1 MTSTFSF
8 GFAGDDIDIDDTEMN
23 ETHETNN
30 DQNAGAGSTLP
41 ELIPAKKHD
50 VAEWIP
56 TLPSQISFN
65 KLRLPTKNAT
75 ANQHLTLARRDIF
88 DIRAQLMAED
98 TPDENN
104 EELIAGLEK
113 GDIKPNFYEGGFKTW
128 ECAVDLAKVLVD
140 TDELAAST
148 ATGDRHIIEL
158 GAGTAIPSLSLFA
171 QLLSHPASGQRT
183 HFTFAD
189 YNSAVLRL
197 VTFPNLLLTWYHY
210 TQSSP
215 SPSEG
220 QSEEDELLDITPTLI
235 QSFQE
240 DLSARG
246 ITISFISGAWSP
258 AFVDLVF
265 SPSSSSSTQEVTY
278 AQTLVLASETI
289 YSPASLGAF
298 SETLVALLRRAAPGG
313 QQQSAAAALVAA
325 KKVYFGVGGG
335 VDEFLAV
342 LGGVAGTLGV
352 EVDVQERL
360 DVKSEGVGRVVLGVG
375 CA

>member
-23 ETHETNN
+23 ETHQTHN

-50 VAEWIP
+50 VAEWVSNSITWHTSSIDHLDTPLIYPTLPYVTSVSTTNTPQIP

-128 ECAVDLAKVLVD
+128 ECAVDLTKVLVD

-148 ATGDRHIIEL
+148 ATGDRHIIE
-158 GAGTAIPSLSLFA
+158 
-171 QLLSHPASGQRT
+171 
-183 HFTFAD
+183 
-189 YNSAVLRL
+189 VC
-197 VTFPNLLLTWYHY
+197 
-210 TQSSP
+210 
-215 SPSEG
+215 
-220 QSEEDELLDITPTLI
+220 
-235 QSFQE
+235 
-240 DLSARG
+240 
-246 ITISFISGAWSP
+246 
-258 AFVDLVF
+258 
-265 SPSSSSSTQEVTY
+265 TY
-278 AQTLVLASETI
+278 L
-289 YSPASLGAF
+289 P
-298 SETLVALLRRAAPGG
+298 
-313 QQQSAAAALVAA
+313 
-325 KKVYFGVGGG
+325 
-335 VDEFLAV
+335 
-342 LGGVAGTLGV
+342 
-352 EVDVQERL
+352 
-360 DVKSEGVGRVVLGVG
+360 
-375 CA
+375 